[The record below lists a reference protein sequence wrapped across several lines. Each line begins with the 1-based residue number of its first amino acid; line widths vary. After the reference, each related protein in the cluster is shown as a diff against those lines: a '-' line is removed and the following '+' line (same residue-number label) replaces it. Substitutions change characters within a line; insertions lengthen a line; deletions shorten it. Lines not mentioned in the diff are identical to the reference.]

1 MEGLIKIIS
10 KGVMMG
16 AAIMFTAIHREHTI
30 YNCVT
35 LSLFILGTVAHVVT
49 SLSVTTLILY
59 IVLAVSLPSV
69 AIVVLQPQFITV
81 PGYAPVAVA
90 FMLWIVEDCSHLH
103 LRTPSLLS
111 WWPEGTY
118 SELRTKSAS
127 PTVVCDSLSRFPASV
142 VPEYTVDDDESAM
155 SVRDSL
161 LFRYIWS
168 PSQSCVPSS
177 RLSDISLSSSG
188 LDSLPCSWGT
198 LTRLW
203 FPEFPGRGRDFDEPD
218 HAGCQRARTV

>member
-1 MEGLIKIIS
+1 MEGLIKIVL

-35 LSLFILGTVAHVVT
+35 LSLFTLGTLAHVVA
-49 SLSVTTLILY
+49 SLSVTTLTTLTLY
-59 IVLAVSLPSV
+59 ILLAVSLPSA
-69 AIVVLQPQFITV
+69 AIVIFQSQLIAV

-90 FMLWIVEDCSHLH
+90 FLLWIIEDCSHLH
-103 LRTPSLLS
+103 LGTPSLSS
-111 WWPEGTY
+111 WPSEDTY
-118 SELRTKSAS
+118 SERGTRSAS
-127 PTVVCDSLSRFPASV
+127 PTMVCGSLSGVPASAV
-142 VPEYTVDDDESAM
+142 SEYSVGDDESAM

-161 LFRYIWS
+161 MFRYIWS

-188 LDSLPCSWGT
+188 LDSLPSSWGT
-198 LTRLW
+198 LTRIW
-203 FPEFPGRGRDFDEPD
+203 FPEFPGRGRSVDEP
-218 HAGCQRARTV
+218 CRRTRTV